1 MARLITGHRGL
12 LWRASRLYV
21 LLFSRQYKYDRSS
34 LICRRYDIASYLADK
49 YKRMAKIFFA
59 LQLFVAWSIVVL
71 STLYASWDGRN
82 AEYGS
87 AEGELRPWW
96 VVSDS
101 ITIDALG
108 ETVFFLTIFAAF
120 LISFESYINAKA
132 MPTFKLTQG
141 PASNLTPRRTTT
153 CTTKRRL
160 SRAFAAT
167 GALAT
172 VEVVRRRTAINHVG
186 VSHARRAVRT

>member
-1 MARLITGHRGL
+1 MQ
-12 LWRASRLYV
+12 
-21 LLFSRQYKYDRSS
+21 LFSRQYYDRSS
-34 LICRRYDIASYLADK
+34 FICGRYDIAWHMAGQ
-49 YKRMAKIFFA
+49 YKMMAKIFFI
-59 LQLFVAWSIVVL
+59 LQLFVAWSIVVI

-87 AEGELRPWW
+87 ADGEVRPWW

-132 MPTFKLTQG
+132 CQPLT
-141 PASNLTPRRTTT
+141 
-153 CTTKRRL
+153 
-160 SRAFAAT
+160 
-167 GALAT
+167 
-172 VEVVRRRTAINHVG
+172 
-186 VSHARRAVRT
+186 